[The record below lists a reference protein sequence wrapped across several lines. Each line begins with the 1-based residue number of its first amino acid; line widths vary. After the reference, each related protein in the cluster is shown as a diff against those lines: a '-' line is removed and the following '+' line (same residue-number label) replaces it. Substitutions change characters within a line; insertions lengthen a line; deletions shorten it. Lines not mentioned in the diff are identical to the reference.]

1 IETQWSWHEAV
12 STAHLDDRRWATL
25 RPAAD
30 PHVLDLGSRPRRLQL
45 RRGPSPASPFVQPLS
60 LHRVAEHHAPMRVSL
75 VPDPRP
81 VRESAG
87 LIAWYDRDGWIW
99 LQLTWDKQNGR
110 HLRLVQRAVGST
122 ERSGPI
128 PAPEGPIELRCDLK
142 DDQIRF
148 SFRAPEGAWTAVP
161 GPHPAGRLSGDFGP
175 GLRFT
180 GTFVGLR
187 AEDLVSRGWGARFEE
202 VCVSMRR

>member
-1 IETQWSWHEAV
+1 MILT
-12 STAHLDDRRWATL
+12 
-25 RPAAD
+25 
-30 PHVLDLGSRPRRLQL
+30 
-45 RRGPSPASPFVQPLS
+45 
-60 LHRVAEHHAPMRVSL
+60 RVTEHHTTMRVSMDAE
-75 VPDPRP
+75 PST

-161 GPHPAGRLSGDFGP
+161 GSHPAWKLSDDFGP
-175 GLRFT
+175 RLRFT
-180 GTFVGLR
+180 GMFLGLR
-187 AEDLVSRGWGARFEE
+187 AEDLDSRGWGARFED
-202 VCVSMRR
+202 VHVSMRR